1 MGQIA
6 PQFSYRV
13 RNDKSQ
19 KFAEF
24 DNDNKV
30 LQNEGANFKLM
41 NRIVA
46 LFLNRKYNI
55 EVKMGGLLSNKN
67 EELFLKL

>member
-1 MGQIA
+1 MLLLRGNYQI
-6 PQFSYRV
+6 FSP
-13 RNDKSQ
+13 K
-19 KFAEF
+19 
-24 DNDNKV
+24 KV
-30 LQNEGANFKLM
+30 LHNEGANFKLM
-41 NRIVA
+41 NKIVA